1 MRTNIY
7 HKMWKVALTM
17 VLGILM
23 AACSEDEIQ
32 DTKMTRKLHLV
43 MGTQNIT
50 DVTDL
55 TRTLPD
61 GYDTY
66 SAHYG
71 SSTLPTQKGIQA
83 FMVASDDPDNP
94 SNNSLF
100 SFAFS
105 TDDISSLPY
114 SWWSSI
120 DAIKDQNKT
129 YYLYGFM
136 PSVAASKVGTEP
148 KESIKHLPNSTDY
161 ADGAV
166 LTINGINAITPHDV
180 CVIVGVKRYT
190 PAANE
195 TTLPTIDHINV
206 DMTTRLGKFDIFDNN
221 NPPVEKNYAY
231 LLVDHIFCSFK
242 FNLKIDEKYSQLRS
256 IKVKTMQLKAS
267 TDGTQS
273 NLVKK
278 VNATVTLQ
286 AKDDTTSPPT
296 PHSIVITTA
305 PVGDTGE
312 PEPAMLYDESEHK
325 DANNNNEPLTLTTTE
340 QALRG
345 YLAPAAIGNNGI
357 EKFVLVTTYDVY
369 DRNENLIRA
378 GVTATNTFA
387 PTNLNPALRPGEEF
401 TFNITV
407 TPTYLYM
414 LSDPD
419 LDLPTFTISNN

>member
-1 MRTNIY
+1 MKTNN
-7 HKMWKVALTM
+7 HKIWSVALTM
-17 VLGILM
+17 ALGILM
-23 AACSEDEIQ
+23 VACSEDEIQ
-32 DTKMTRKLHLV
+32 DTKMSRKLHLV

-190 PAANE
+190 PAVNE
-195 TTLPTIDHINV
+195 KLPTIDHINV

-242 FNLKIDEKYSQLRS
+242 FNLKIDEQYSKLRT

-267 TDGTQS
+267 TDGS
-273 NLVKK
+273 LAHLIKK
-278 VNATVTLQ
+278 VKATITLQ
-286 AKDDTTSPPT
+286 STNGTTSPLAT
-296 PHSIVITTA
+296 ANSIVITTA
-305 PVGDTGE
+305 ETGE
-312 PEPAMLYDESEHK
+312 PVPAMLYDYNTAE
-325 DANNNNEPLTLTTTE
+325 NNKPLELTTTD

-345 YLAPAAIGNNGI
+345 YLAPAAIGNDGI

-369 DRNENLIRA
+369 DRKGNLIRA
-378 GVTATNTFA
+378 GETATNTFA
-387 PTNLNPALRPGEEF
+387 PKTLNPALRPGEEF
-401 TFNITV
+401 TFNIAV

-414 LSDPD
+414 LSEPD
-419 LDLPTFTISNN
+419 LDSPTFTISNN

>member
-1 MRTNIY
+1 MKTNN
-7 HKMWKVALTM
+7 HKIWSVALTM
-17 VLGILM
+17 ALGILM
-23 AACSEDEIQ
+23 VACSEDEIQ
-32 DTKMTRKLHLV
+32 DTKMSRKLHLV

-136 PSVAASKVGTEP
+136 PSVAASKVDTEP

-180 CVIVGVKRYT
+180 CVIVGVKGYT
-190 PAANE
+190 PTENE
-195 TTLPTIDHINV
+195 TLPTIDHTKV
-206 DMTTRLGKFDIFDNN
+206 DMATRLGLFDITV
-221 NPPVEKNYAY
+221 PKEVNYAY

-242 FNLKIDEKYSQLRS
+242 FKLKINEQYSKLRT

-267 TDGTQS
+267 TDGS
-273 NLVKK
+273 LAHLIKK
-278 VNATVTLQ
+278 VKATITLQ
-286 AKDDTTSPPT
+286 STNGTTSPLAT
-296 PHSIVITTA
+296 ANSIVITTA
-305 PVGDTGE
+305 VPGE
-312 PEPAMLYDESEHK
+312 PDPAMLYDESEHN
-325 DANNNNEPLTLTTTE
+325 DEPLTLTTTE

-345 YLAPAAIGNNGI
+345 YLAPAAIGNDGI

-369 DRNENLIRA
+369 DRKGNLIRA
-378 GVTATNTFA
+378 GETATNTFA
-387 PTNLNPALRPGEEF
+387 PKTLNPALRPGEEF
-401 TFNITV
+401 TFNIAV

-414 LSDPD
+414 LSEPD
-419 LDLPTFTISNN
+419 LDSPTFTISNN